1 MVATFKNVLMNT
13 VSYEAYHWE
22 DLKAMEYD
30 PNEAQD
36 YLVCQG
42 LPLHKVQEILN
53 DIENAQGIIVSV
65 DQVNEDI
72 LLAFLDKYE

>member
-30 PNEAQD
+30 PNEAHD
-36 YLVCQG
+36 YLICQG
-42 LPLHKVQEILN
+42 FPSNIVQRILN
-53 DIENAQGIIVSV
+53 DIKHATGVIVAIEEEE
-65 DQVNEDI
+65 QDI